1 MSQTTRYL
9 SLGWLCVAIALEY
22 GATLGGDASIVCGW
36 ALLIW
41 AAPFSVL
48 AEFYLYDFALQWVPR
63 FAVQILGGVFEV
75 ACAYW
80 FWFVAIPSIWV
91 VRKRFKG
98 PGSNY

>member
-48 AEFYLYDFALQWVPR
+48 AEFYFYEFALQWMPR
-63 FAVQILGGVFEV
+63 LTAQILGGVFEV
-75 ACAYW
+75 ACSYW
-80 FWFVAIPSIWV
+80 FWFVAIPSTWV
-91 VRKRFKG
+91 MWKKS
-98 PGSNY
+98 GSKE